1 MRIKRWFW
9 EGAALVL
16 LLLLPCREA
25 HAQRAGITTNLMEYI
40 NMGTLNAEASY
51 AFSRYWTVN
60 AGARYNPFSFKMS
73 GKEVNNRQQSYY
85 AGVRYWP
92 WYAYSGWWVGGK
104 ARYQEYNSGGLL
116 SRRTDEGDRFGLGFS
131 AGYAYMLGRHF
142 NLDFG
147 LGLWG
152 GYDKYTTYSC
162 PTCGVTTGAGE
173 RFFVLPDEVLV
184 AITYVF

>member
-1 MRIKRWFW
+1 MRTDRCFR
-9 EGAALVL
+9 EGVLLVL
-16 LLLLPCREA
+16 LLLLPA
-25 HAQRAGITTNLMEYI
+25 LKAWPQKAGISTNLLEYI

-51 AFSRYWTVN
+51 SFSRYWTVN
-60 AGARYNPFSFKMS
+60 AGVRYNPFHIKMQ

-104 ARYQEYNSGGLL
+104 ARYQEYNAGGLL
-116 SRRTDEGDRFGLGFS
+116 SRRTDEGDRFGLGFA
-131 AGYAYMLGRHF
+131 AGYAYMLGKHV

-147 LGLWG
+147 LGVWG
-152 GYDKYTTYSC
+152 GYDKYVSYSC
-162 PTCGVTTGAGE
+162 PTCGVTTDAGA